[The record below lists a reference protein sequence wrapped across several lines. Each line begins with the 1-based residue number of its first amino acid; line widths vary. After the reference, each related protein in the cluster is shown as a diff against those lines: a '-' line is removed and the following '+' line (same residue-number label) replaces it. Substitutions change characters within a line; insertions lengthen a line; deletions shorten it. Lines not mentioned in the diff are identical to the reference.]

1 MSYIQKHAGSVIVS
15 VPDTE
20 WDNNPLQRLKDWV
33 YFELCAPKQ
42 FSRSTE
48 GEKLY
53 QHTWKHYWGEFSR
66 LGPRL
71 RDGEKLVYEL
81 GPFCRL
87 FIEKIPCIQ
96 PGHLLRIKFVDFKGE
111 SHKKYAENFVN
122 VLNDGHGGCCGL
134 ELTEVLVEH
143 RLLQPHS
150 GRDFSFAADVRLTPL
165 YALSGLFSELIAE
178 NLQPVIKEDLIVGLL
193 AAMRKSETFVLPPCR
208 GIQTEA
214 SFLHMGK
221 ILSGPN
227 PDGWLRLKLEPDKDG
242 RLEDNKHPVA
252 SLKFTCIP
260 EKYDLQAHCYWYQGR
275 SLRGFAKMVGG
286 FLEAEE

>member
-1 MSYIQKHAGSVIVS
+1 M
-15 VPDTE
+15 
-20 WDNNPLQRLKDWV
+20 
-33 YFELCAPKQ
+33 
-42 FSRSTE
+42 
-48 GEKLY
+48 
-53 QHTWKHYWGEFSR
+53 
-66 LGPRL
+66 
-71 RDGEKLVYEL
+71 
-81 GPFCRL
+81 
-87 FIEKIPCIQ
+87 
-96 PGHLLRIKFVDFKGE
+96 
-111 SHKKYAENFVN
+111 N

-214 SFLHMGK
+214 SFLHMVK

-286 FLEAEE
+286 FLEAVE